1 MTLTAMS
8 MAEDERTKNIFSG
21 TWSFNKR
28 EEIFS
33 AVESQNGFAGW
44 I

>member
-1 MTLTAMS
+1 MALTAMS
-8 MAEDERTKNIFSG
+8 MAEDDITNKILSG

-33 AVESQNGFAGW
+33 AVESENGFAGW